1 MILVDLII
9 SRVRVKM
16 LSLFLSH
23 PGTIFHVRDIVRK
36 VDEEINA
43 VRRELAHME
52 KAGMVSKEA
61 RANRLFYTFRKDYPL
76 YYELIELV
84 GKTNGLGLDI
94 QKQKAKLGKIKF
106 AMLSGRFLRGLKK
119 KGTSD
124 VDLLVVG
131 SVVLP
136 ELAQIVKLEETK
148 RGSELNYTVMTEEEF
163 LFRKRRRDPFVISIL
178 TGSRVMIIGDEEEL
192 VDGL

>member
-1 MILVDLII
+1 MILGGLII

-16 LSLFLSH
+16 LTLFLSH

-36 VDEEINA
+36 VGEEINA

-52 KAGMVSKEA
+52 KGGLVTKEA

-76 YYELIELV
+76 YFELMELF
-84 GKTNGLGLDI
+84 GKTTGLGWDI
-94 QKQKAKLGKIKF
+94 LKHKPKLGKIKF
-106 AMLSGRFLRGLKK
+106 ATLSGRFLRGLPK
-119 KGTSD
+119 KGSTD

-131 SVVLP
+131 TVVLP
-136 ELAQIVKLEETK
+136 ELAQIVKAEETK
-148 RGSELNYTVMTEEEF
+148 RGRELNYTVMTEEEF
-163 LFRKRRRDPFVISIL
+163 LFRKRRRDPFIISIL
-178 TGSRVMIIGDEEEL
+178 TGSRVMIVGDEEEL